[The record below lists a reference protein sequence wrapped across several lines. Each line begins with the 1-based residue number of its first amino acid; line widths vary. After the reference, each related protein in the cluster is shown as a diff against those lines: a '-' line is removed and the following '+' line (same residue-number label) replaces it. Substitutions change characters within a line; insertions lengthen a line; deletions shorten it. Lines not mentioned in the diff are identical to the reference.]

1 MNTETLNNKINAA
14 ILQTLFNED
23 KTGLLK
29 VMSEVM
35 CKHGLPPE
43 NLLSCL
49 LEMSACINGVK

>member
-1 MNTETLNNKINAA
+1 MNMETLNNKINAA
-14 ILQTLFNED
+14 ILQKLFDED
-23 KTGLLK
+23 KTGRLK

-43 NLLSCL
+43 NLLPCL